1 MTTYLVVKWLHV
13 LSSTILF
20 GTGIGSAFYML
31 TTSLGHDART
41 VARVTRRVVLADWLF
56 TTPTAIAQP
65 LTGFAMVKLA
75 GMPIASPWLAW
86 SIALYAVAIACWL
99 PVVWLQIRLAAI
111 ARRCDDMH
119 APLTAQYWW
128 LLAWW
133 IALGAIAFFAFLA
146 IFWFMVTKTV

>member
-1 MTTYLVVKWLHV
+1 MTYLLVKWLHV

-31 TTSLGHDART
+31 TVSLGKETHT
-41 VARVTRRVVLADWLF
+41 VARVTRRVVVADWLF

-75 GMPIASPWLAW
+75 GMSIASPWLAW

-99 PVVWLQIRLAAI
+99 PVVCLQIRLAAI
-111 ARRCDDMH
+111 ARRCDEMR
-119 APLTAQYWW
+119 APLTAGYWR
-128 LLAWW
+128 LFAWW
-133 IALGAIAFFAFLA
+133 IGLGVVAFFAFVA
-146 IFWFMVTKTV
+146 IFWFMVAKTV

>member
-1 MTTYLVVKWLHV
+1 MTYLVIKWLHV

-31 TTSLGHDART
+31 TTSLGNDTRT
-41 VARVTRRVVLADWLF
+41 VARVAHRVVLADWLF

-65 LTGFAMVKLA
+65 LTGFAMVKLT

-86 SIALYAVAIACWL
+86 SIGLYAVAIACWL
-99 PVVWLQIRLAAI
+99 PVVWLQVRLAAI
-111 ARRCDDMH
+111 ARSCDEAH
-119 APLTAQYWW
+119 APLGAAYWR
-128 LLAWW
+128 LFGWW
-133 IALGAIAFFAFLA
+133 IALGAVAFFAFVA

>member
-1 MTTYLVVKWLHV
+1 VFSLVVARTTRLWETQKQN
-13 LSSTILF
+13 SNT
-20 GTGIGSAFYML
+20 GTIGS
-31 TTSLGHDART
+31 
-41 VARVTRRVVLADWLF
+41 
-56 TTPTAIAQP
+56 TAEP
-65 LTGFAMVKLA
+65 ENL
-75 GMPIASPWLAW
+75 
-86 SIALYAVAIACWL
+86 ALYAVAIACWL

-119 APLTAQYWW
+119 APLTAQYWR